1 MKTVVYLFAKV
12 CLNKMFVHVFFCSQG
27 AHSMFARCWNALSW
41 KQGMRSV
48 NLQVEY
54 PKTGTELC
62 FTVTLYYTAEYHV
75 PARQVWQLH
84 MLLLH
89 LVQ

>member
-1 MKTVVYLFAKV
+1 
-12 CLNKMFVHVFFCSQG
+12 
-27 AHSMFARCWNALSW
+27 MFARCWNALSW

-54 PKTGTELC
+54 LKTETELC

-89 LVQ
+89 IVQ